1 MARPTIRKAADPW
14 PPGEPEF
21 SLVLGGPVF
30 QFLCRARICDDA
42 LGLMYRRILL
52 AVLVG
57 WAPLAVLSLVQGV
70 FIGQG
75 RVPFLFDVG
84 VHLRFLVAVP
94 LLIVAEPIV
103 HWRLRP
109 LIVQFRQRNLVR
121 PEQASRFIEALDEV
135 ARWRNS
141 VVAELALVALVYVV
155 GILLVWPRYAALEV
169 GAWPI
174 VSATNGRGLS
184 LPGYWLVFVSLP
196 LFQFLLLRWYFR
208 LVLWARFLWRMA
220 RLDLEL
226 YAIHPDKAGGLGFLG
241 ESLNALVP
249 IAGAHGVLV
258 AGMVADRIFHAGAK
272 LTDFEVAIVGVLA
285 FLLLMFAGPL
295 LLFVLRLARVKR
307 VGLKEYGAL
316 GQTYVRDFY
325 VKWFGPA
332 PAGEPLVGS
341 GDIQSLADLGNSY
354 GSAEQM
360 RIAPISRSALLQF
373 VAAYLTPILP
383 LVLTMISMEK
393 LIGKLVGV
401 VF

>member
-1 MARPTIRKAADPW
+1 MARPTIRKAPDPW

-21 SLVLGGPVF
+21 SLVLGGPLF
-30 QFLCRARICDDA
+30 QLLRRAKVCDDT
-42 LGLMYRRILL
+42 LGLTHRRIIL
-52 AVLVG
+52 AVLIG
-57 WAPLAVLSLVQGV
+57 WVPLAVLSVAQGV
-70 FIGQG
+70 FAGQA
-75 RVPFLFDVG
+75 RATFLDDIG

-109 LIVQFRQRNLVR
+109 LVRQFRLRNLVP
-121 PEQASRFIEALDEV
+121 PEQVERFTNALDGV
-135 ARWRNS
+135 IRWRNS
-141 VVAELALVALVYVV
+141 VLAEIVLIAIVYV
-155 GILLVWPRYAALEV
+155 GGALLAWPRYIALEP

-174 VSATNGRGLS
+174 LPGPAGHGLS

-196 LFQFLLLRWYFR
+196 LFQFLLMRWYFR
-208 LVLWARFLWRMA
+208 LGLWTWFLWQAA

-241 ESLNALVP
+241 ESLNAVVP
-249 IAGAHGVLV
+249 IAAAHGVLV
-258 AGMVADRIFHAGAK
+258 SGMVADRIFHAGAK
-272 LTDFEVAIVGVLA
+272 LTDYEVAIVGVLA

-295 LLFVLRLARVKR
+295 LLFGLRLARVKR
-307 VGLKEYGAL
+307 AGLQAYGAL
-316 GQTYVRDFY
+316 GQVYVRDFEA
-325 VKWFGPA
+325 KWYGSQ

-354 GSAEQM
+354 GAAEQM

-373 VAAYLTPILP
+373 VAAFLLPILP
-383 LVLTMISMEK
+383 LVLTMISIEK

-401 VF
+401 VL